1 MKKLFVMAML
11 LGSPAM
17 AVPVVPNFSQGSMTS
32 HTETTQKITETINS
46 MDYSTGYTYSVTGSN
61 IKETTGR
68 VNLPSTTTSN
78 TIEGVNSTWTG
89 LEVGKTSWQQV
100 NPAEAFQFTESYTGP
115 GLINQTIIQRETII
129 ESVTDTTSV
138 FQQ

>member
-1 MKKLFVMAML
+1 MVML

-89 LEVGKTSWQQV
+89 LNVGSTNWQQV
-100 NPAEAFQFTESYTGP
+100 NPAEALQFTESYNGP
-115 GLINQTIIQRETII
+115 GLINQTIIQRETIV